1 MSIYSFQV
9 EKIDWSTWTCVL
21 GTSVEGIWPLISE
34 VTEVTAACLSN
45 NKKVLATGDDLG
57 YVKLFRYPVKV
68 KKEAGHMVGSCLSF
82 PRLKALRF
90 MQMYVNSSVN
100 VTDVEKKMF
109 ILFRRG
115 SMQSSNAMW
124 PTAHMLPM

>member
-68 KKEAGHMVGSCLSF
+68 KK
-82 PRLKALRF
+82 
-90 MQMYVNSSVN
+90 
-100 VTDVEKKMF
+100 KKKKKQG
-109 ILFRRG
+109 I
-115 SMQSSNAMW
+115 W
-124 PTAHMLPM
+124 